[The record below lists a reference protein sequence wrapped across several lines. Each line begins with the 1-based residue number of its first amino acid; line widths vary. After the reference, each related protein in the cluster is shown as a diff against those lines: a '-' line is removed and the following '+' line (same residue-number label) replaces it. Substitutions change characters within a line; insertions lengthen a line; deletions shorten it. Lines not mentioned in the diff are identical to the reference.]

1 MKTIENLLEKT
12 MFASRWLMAPVYLG
26 LIVCLIFLLYV
37 FIHEII
43 VFIPLAT
50 SAGESGVI
58 LFTLN
63 LIDLS
68 LAGNLLLMV
77 IFSGYENFVSKI
89 DVANH
94 KDKPAWMGKVNF
106 ANLKLK

>member
-1 MKTIENLLEKT
+1 MKVIEDFLEKII
-12 MFASRWLMAPVYLG
+12 FASRWLMAPIYIG
-26 LIVCLIFLLYV
+26 LVVCLFFLLYV

-43 VFIPLAT
+43 VFIPLST
-50 SAGESGVI
+50 SAGESEVI
-58 LFTLN
+58 LFILN

-89 DVANH
+89 DV
-94 KDKPAWMGKVNF
+94 G
-106 ANLKLK
+106 